1 MDTKNGDR
9 LKVFLKYFS
18 FLVAG
23 LAICVIAL
31 RLLFPLP
38 DLSGRPISKAIAAS
52 SETLLGNLMIR
63 GVEAHS
69 DGMTGVMPLA
79 RGDDALAS
87 RLALIDAAEVSVDAQ
102 YYIWH
107 DDVSGIILLGALER
121 AAERGVR
128 IRLLLDDNG
137 VPGMDDYLAALN
149 AQDNFDIRIFN
160 PSTVRR
166 PKMLG
171 YIVDFFRM
179 NRRMHNKSLVAD
191 GAFAIIG
198 GRNIGDEYFRV
209 GEDIFY
215 IDLDAIATGAVVAE
229 TSAVF
234 DAYWNSPS
242 VFEAERIIDGQGK
255 QASFDARLET
265 VKSSAAADEVAEE
278 SIISMTRILA
288 DGVSLEWTRVQVVA
302 DDPAKGLGI
311 ASQDQLMI
319 SRLFSILGGVS
330 GSLDLA
336 SAYFVPGKNGTAFFS
351 DLVQN
356 GVDVRILTNALDT
369 TDVFLV
375 HAGYSRYRREL
386 LEGGV
391 DLFELELRREN
402 IEGDLQVLP
411 LGLTGASLH
420 AKTFS
425 VDQERVFIG
434 SFNFDPRSALLN
446 CEMGFL
452 IDSPNIAKYLSSS
465 FDGPLASISYQPKL
479 TPEGKMIWQE
489 NIADGEI
496 VVYQEEPGAS
506 WLTQISLAIIGFF
519 PVEWML

>member
-9 LKVFLKYFS
+9 LKLFLKYFS

-38 DLSGRPISKAIAAS
+38 DLAGRPISKAIAAS

-63 GVEAHS
+63 SMEAHS
-69 DGMTGVMPLA
+69 DGMTGIMPLA

-107 DDVSGIILLGALER
+107 DDVSGILLLGALER
-121 AAERGVR
+121 AAGRGVR

-137 VPGMDDYLAALN
+137 VAGLDEYLAALN

-171 YIVDFFRM
+171 YVVDFFRM
-179 NRRMHNKSLVAD
+179 NRRMHNKSMVAD

-209 GEDIFY
+209 GEDFFY

-234 DAYWNSPS
+234 D
-242 VFEAERIIDGQGK
+242 GQGK

-265 VKSSAAADEVAEE
+265 VKSSPASDEVAEE
-278 SIISMTRILA
+278 SIISMKRILA
-288 DGVSLEWTRVQVVA
+288 DDVSLEWIRVQVVA
-302 DDPAKGLGI
+302 DDPAKGQGI

-319 SRLFSILGGVS
+319 SRLFNILGGVS

-336 SAYFVPGKNGTAFFS
+336 SAYFVPGKNGTTFFS
-351 DLVQN
+351 DLVKN

-375 HAGYSRYRREL
+375 HSGYSRYRREL
-386 LEGGV
+386 LEAGV
-391 DLFELELRREN
+391 DLFELKLRREN
-402 IEGDLQVLP
+402 IEGDLQALP
-411 LGLTGASLH
+411 LSLSGASLH

-452 IDSPNIAKYLSSS
+452 IDSPTIAKDLSSI